1 MIDKTIHS
9 IFKKGSKTYFYTT
22 IFFPGNVKSDVFTL
36 YSFLRKADDYV
47 DSIPQDIEGFNN
59 FKNRYYEG
67 INGVKTGDVVIDS
80 FIELLNRK
88 EFDSKW
94 VDAFFISMEMDLTV
108 SSYKT
113 FDELDKYL
121 YGSSEVVGLFMAKI
135 LDLPED
141 AYISAKYLGRAM
153 QYLNFIRDIDEDLDL
168 GRNYFPETELVK
180 YGLSRL
186 EYDRIQENKENF
198 RSLVRSQID
207 IYKEWQMK
215 AEEGF
220 VFIPCRYLIPIKT
233 ASEMYLWTS
242 DQIYKNPLVV
252 YDKKIKPS
260 ILRIIL
266 NIGIGL
272 GKCAKI
278 ISKKSKLHKKSVILS
293 KIDMK

>member
-22 IFFPGNVKSDVFTL
+22 IFFPSDIKSDVFTL

-47 DSIPQDIEGFNN
+47 DSIPQDINGFNE
-59 FKNRYYEG
+59 FKKKYYEG
-67 INGVKTGDVVIDS
+67 INGAKTGDVVIDS
-80 FIELLNRK
+80 FIELLYRK
-88 EFDSKW
+88 EFDFTW
-94 VDAFFISMEMDLTV
+94 VDAFLISMEMDLTI

-141 AYISAKYLGRAM
+141 AYFSAKYLGRAM

-168 GRNYFPETELVK
+168 GRNYFPESELIK
-180 YGLSRL
+180 YGLSSL
-186 EYDRIQENKENF
+186 EYGEIKENKENY
-198 RSLVRSQID
+198 RSFVRAQID
-207 IYKEWQMK
+207 IYREWQLK

-242 DQIYKNPLVV
+242 DQIYKDPLVV
-252 YDKKIKPS
+252 YERKIKPS
-260 ILRIIL
+260 IPRIIF
-266 NIGIGL
+266 NIAMSL

-278 ISKKSKLHKKSVILS
+278 LRKKSQINKNPFHG
-293 KIDMK
+293 